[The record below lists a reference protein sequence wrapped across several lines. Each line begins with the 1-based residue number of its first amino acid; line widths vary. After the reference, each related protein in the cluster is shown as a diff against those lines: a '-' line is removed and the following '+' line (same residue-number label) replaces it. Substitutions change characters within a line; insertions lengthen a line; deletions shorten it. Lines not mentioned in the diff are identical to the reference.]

1 MFLGIRRNKV
11 LRDFTLVL
19 AAEVLVAGILSS
31 MLSPAALAQAAATPV
46 APLTTSPIER
56 ALPEAQPRAV
66 PPLLPT
72 PAPGA
77 PEVPAGPPIT
87 VQAVDIRGATAYTP
101 GELEPY
107 YSGIIGKS
115 VPLGQI
121 SAVLQQIQSKYRND
135 GYVLTVVRGTVEPV
149 DGRSTLRIRVVEGFI
164 SDVKIDGDIG
174 PAGILVY
181 NFLNKLTS
189 IRPVNIADIERA
201 LLLAQDVPGVS
212 VRAVLRPGT
221 GEAGAVELVGQVGRK
236 PFGGFV
242 QYDNRGAPFAGP
254 HELLVGAQA
263 NSFTSAGERTE
274 VILYDTPFNK
284 QQMFG
289 QAAIEGFAG
298 SSGLK
303 LRTYA
308 GYGPSEPG
316 GPLGQAGFRSR
327 LLIAGAS
334 AAYPI
339 IRTRPLSLNV
349 SLAFD
354 ISRAEISNLSD
365 PTTGDRQRQSL
376 DELRIVRLG
385 ETLDF
390 QDQTFG
396 TGLVSANTVAFTLH
410 EGLSGLGASTTGDRP
425 GTRLDFFKLTGEL
438 TRVQNLFSVGGALVA
453 LKLSAGGQ
461 YTGDILPSNEKYFL
475 GGTKFGRGFFSG
487 EITGDRAAG
496 TTAEL
501 QLNTSTD
508 WPVRLGLQPYLFYDN
523 GWAWNLAPG
532 DLDQHVESAG
542 IGIRISFTTQFSL
555 ELEGAHRFTRHPTG
569 QDVSREGSEAGL
581 VTFIARF

>member
-1 MFLGIRRNKV
+1 MFLGVRRNKV
-11 LRDFTLVL
+11 LRDLALVL
-19 AAEVLVAGILSS
+19 ALEVLTAGFLSS
-31 MLSPAALAQAAATPV
+31 MLSNTALAQV
-46 APLTTSPIER
+46 GAPLTTSPIER
-56 ALPEAQPRAV
+56 AQPEAQPRAV

-77 PEVPAGPPIT
+77 PEVPAGPPVTI
-87 VQAVDIRGATAYTP
+87 QAVDVQGATAYKP

-115 VPLGQI
+115 VPLGQV
-121 SAVLQQIQSKYRND
+121 STVLQQIQGRYRND

-174 PAGILVY
+174 PAGVLVY

-221 GEAGAVELVGQVGRK
+221 GEVGAVELVGQVGRK
-236 PFGGFV
+236 PFGGYV

-274 VILYDTPFNK
+274 IILYDTPFNK

-289 QAAIEGFAG
+289 QVDVEGFVGA
-298 SSGLK
+298 SGLK
-303 LRTYA
+303 LRAYA

-316 GPLGQAGFRSR
+316 RPLSQLGFRSR
-327 LLIAGAS
+327 LTLAGVS

-339 IRTRPLSLNV
+339 IRTRPLSLSV

-354 ISRAEISNLSD
+354 VSRAEISED
-365 PTTGDRQRQSL
+365 PSGTGDRQKASL
-376 DELRIVRLG
+376 DELRMVRLG

-396 TGLVSANTVAFTLH
+396 TGLVSANTVALTVS
-410 EGLSGLGASTTGDRP
+410 EGLSALGASTVGDRP
-425 GTRLDFFKLTGEL
+425 GTRIDFFKATGEL
-438 TRVQNLFSVGGALVA
+438 TRVQNLFGFNGGLVA
-453 LKLSAGGQ
+453 LKLSGGGQ
-461 YTGDILPSNEKYFL
+461 YSGDILPSNEKYFL
-475 GGTKFGRGFFSG
+475 GGTKFGRGYFSG
-487 EITGDRAAG
+487 EITGDRALGA
-496 TTAEL
+496 TAEL
-501 QLNTSTD
+501 QLNTATS
-508 WPVRLGLQPYLFYDN
+508 WPVTLGLQPYLFYDK
-523 GWAWNLAPG
+523 GWAWNLAQG
-532 DLDQHVESAG
+532 DLNEHVTSVG
-542 IGIRISFTTQFSL
+542 VGVRINLAQQISL
-555 ELEGAHRFTRHPTG
+555 ELEGDRRLNRRPTG
-569 QDVSREGSEAGL
+569 AEVSPLSPYAGF
-581 VTFIARF
+581 VTLIARF

>member
-1 MFLGIRRNKV
+1 MFLGVRRNKV
-11 LRDFTLVL
+11 IRDFAFVL
-19 AAEVLVAGILSS
+19 ALEVAAAGLLSS
-31 MLSPAALAQAAATPV
+31 MLNHAALAQAAAAPA
-46 APLTTSPIER
+46 APLTISPIER

-77 PEVPAGPPIT
+77 PEVPAGPPVTI
-87 VQAVDIRGATAYTP
+87 QAVEIQGATAYKP

-107 YSGIIGKS
+107 YSGIVGKS

-121 SAVLQQIQSKYRND
+121 STVLQQIQTKYRND

-149 DGRSTLRIRVVEGFI
+149 GGRSTLRIRVVEGFI

-181 NFLNKLTS
+181 DFLNKLTS
-189 IRPVNIADIERA
+189 IHPVNIADIERA

-212 VRAVLRPGT
+212 VRAILRPGT
-221 GEAGAVELVGQVGRK
+221 GEAGAVELIGQVGRK

-242 QYDNRGAPFAGP
+242 QYDNRAAPFAGP

-274 VILYDTPFNK
+274 IILYDTPFNK

-289 QAAIEGFAG
+289 QAGIEGFVGA
-298 SSGLK
+298 SGLK
-303 LRTYA
+303 LRAYG

-316 GPLGQAGFRSR
+316 GPLGQVGFRSR

-334 AAYPI
+334 AAYPV
-339 IRTRPLSLNV
+339 IRTRPVSLNV
-349 SLAFD
+349 TLAFD
-354 ISRAEISNLSD
+354 ISRAEISEANLA
-365 PTTGDRQRQSL
+365 TGARQQTSL
-376 DELRIVRLG
+376 DDLRIVRLG

-396 TGLVSANTVAFTLH
+396 TGLVSANTVALTLH

-438 TRVQNLFSVGGALVA
+438 TRVQNLFGFSGGLVA
-453 LKLSAGGQ
+453 LKLSVGGQ
-461 YTGDILPSNEKYFL
+461 YSGDILPSNEKYFL

-501 QLNTSTD
+501 QLNTSSD
-508 WPVRLGLQPYLFYDN
+508 WPVTLGLQPFIFYDT
-523 GWAWNLAPG
+523 GCAWNLAPG
-532 DLDQHVESAG
+532 DLDEHVESAG
-542 IGIRISFTTQFSL
+542 IGVRISLTQQISL
-555 ELEGAHRFTRHPTG
+555 ELEADRRFTRKPTG
-569 QDVSREGSEAGL
+569 EGVSPLSPYAGF
-581 VTFIARF
+581 VTLIARF

>member
-1 MFLGIRRNKV
+1 MFRGVRRNKV
-11 LRDFTLVL
+11 LRDFAFLL
-19 AAEVLVAGILSS
+19 ALEVTVAGLLSS
-31 MLSPAALAQAAATPV
+31 MLAPAALAQAAATPV

-77 PEVPAGPPIT
+77 PEVPAGPPVTI
-87 VQAVDIRGATAYTP
+87 QAVEIQGATAYKP

-107 YSGIIGKS
+107 YRDIVGKS
-115 VPLGQI
+115 VPLSQI
-121 SAVLQQIQSKYRND
+121 SGVLQQIQAKYRND

-149 DGRSTLRIRVVEGFI
+149 DGRSTLRVRVVEGFI

-174 PAGILVY
+174 PAGVLVY

-242 QYDNRGAPFAGP
+242 QYDNRAAPFAGP

-274 VILYDTPFNK
+274 VILYDTPFNE
-284 QQMFG
+284 QQIFG
-289 QAAIEGFAG
+289 QAGIEGFVG

-303 LRTYA
+303 LRAYG

-316 GPLGQAGFRSR
+316 GPLGQVGFRSR

-339 IRTRPLSLNV
+339 IRTRPVTLNV
-349 SLAFD
+349 TLAFD
-354 ISRAEISNLSD
+354 ISRAEISQADLAS
-365 PTTGDRQRQSL
+365 GARQRSSL

-396 TGLVSANTVAFTLH
+396 TGLVSANTVALTLH
-410 EGLSGLGASTTGDRP
+410 QGLSGLGASTSGDRP
-425 GTRLDFFKLTGEL
+425 GTKVDFFKVTGEL
-438 TRVQNLFSVGGALVA
+438 TRVQNLFGFNGGLVA
-453 LKLSAGGQ
+453 LKLSGGGQ
-461 YTGDILPSNEKYFL
+461 YSGDILPSNEKYFL
-475 GGTKFGRGFFSG
+475 GGTKFGRGYFSG
-487 EITGDRAAG
+487 EITGDRAVGA
-496 TTAEL
+496 TAEL

-508 WPVRLGLQPYLFYDN
+508 WPVRLGLQPYLFYDA
-523 GWAWNLAPG
+523 GWAWNLAQG
-532 DLDQHVESAG
+532 DLDEHVKSAG
-542 IGIRISFTTQFSL
+542 VGVRISFTQQLSV
-555 ELEGAHRFTRHPTG
+555 ELEGVRRLTRRPTG
-569 QDVSREGSEAGL
+569 ADVSPLSPYAGF
-581 VTFIARF
+581 VTVIARF